1 MEAEAQSFDTIF
13 RRDVRYLVPV
23 FQRRYTWDRE
33 RQWEPFWADVLEVV
47 DAYVEAAGP
56 NGEAPRGD
64 ELPTHFFGAI
74 VVKLMQFGAGQLELR
89 EIIDGQQR
97 LTTTQ
102 LLIGAAAKTLD
113 RLGASEQ
120 GEELRSLS
128 ENRAY
133 LTKGE
138 PDAAFKVWPTKH
150 DRDSF
155 RAVMTGADLE
165 PGDHGNRIATAF
177 GYFEGAIAEWAE
189 AVPESERELHFQA
202 IEAVIRTQLK
212 LVWIDLDKQDNAQ
225 VIFETLNDRGAP
237 LNAIDLVKNFVFQH
251 EPGDRDA
258 EDLYEQHWVW
268 IEDDWWQKKIRL
280 GRLDRVRADVFLQ
293 HWLQMRLGTEV
304 NSDYLFKS
312 FAKMFE
318 ADSPDVSS
326 LIPEFATDAHIYRSF
341 SEQPAG
347 TRRRRFFDRLEVLNT
362 TTPFPLLLFLFDLP
376 GDVLSPD
383 RLDRCLDS
391 IESYLVRRMLLRG
404 TAQGYNRLFTELVKD
419 VRQDPGR
426 SPEIIAA
433 QLAKMEGGSRYWPRD
448 AEIISA
454 LTEGKAY
461 GTGAIARDRL
471 LDVLWEIE
479 RSRLRTDKHEDLPRP
494 PGLQIEHV
502 MPRAWTR
509 HWGIPERDSAE
520 DQRILEREE
529 AINRLG
535 NLTLVTDHLNP
546 SMSNGAWSE
555 KQKALTQHS
564 LLAMNQQLVSRY
576 GNRFDEASIEE
587 RGKHLADEIVTRW
600 PGPSEG

>member
-1 MEAEAQSFDTIF
+1 MEAEAQSFDAIF

-47 DAYVEAAGP
+47 DAYVDAAGP
-56 NGEAPRGD
+56 NGEAPLGD

-102 LLIGAAAKTLD
+102 LLIGAAAQTLD
-113 RLGASEQ
+113 RFGAGEQ
-120 GEELRSLS
+120 ATELRSLS

-133 LTKGE
+133 LTKGD

-155 RAVMTGADLE
+155 RAVMTGADPN
-165 PGDHGNRIATAF
+165 PGDRPDRIAAAF
-177 GYFEGAIAEWAE
+177 GYFEEAITDWAE
-189 AVPESERELHFQA
+189 AVPETERDLHFQA
-202 IEAVIRTQLK
+202 LEAVIRTQLR

-251 EPGDRDA
+251 EHGDGGA
-258 EDLYEQHWVW
+258 EDLYERHWVW

-293 HWLQMRLGTEV
+293 HWLQMRLGVEV

-318 ADSPDVSS
+318 NDSPEVSS
-326 LIPEFATDAHIYRSF
+326 LIPEFADDARIYRSF
-341 SEQPAG
+341 AEQPSG
-347 TRRRRFFDRLEVLNT
+347 TRRGQFFDRLEVLNT
-362 TTPFPLLLFLFDLP
+362 TTPYPLLLFLFKLP
-376 GDVLSPD
+376 PEVLSAGQ
-383 RLDRCLDS
+383 LDRCLEF
-391 IESYLVRRMLLRG
+391 IEDYLVRRMLVRG
-404 TAQGYNRLFTELVKD
+404 TTQGYNRLFTELVKD
-419 VRQDPGR
+419 VRLDPSN
-426 SPEIIAA
+426 SPEIIEV

-448 AEIISA
+448 EDVVTA

-471 LDVLWEIE
+471 LDVLWEVE
-479 RSRLRTDKHEDLPRP
+479 RSCLRSDKHEDLPRP
-494 PGLQIEHV
+494 SGLQIEHII
-502 MPRAWTR
+502 PRAWTKN
-509 HWGIPERDSAE
+509 WMTPEGDSAE
-520 DQRILEREE
+520 DRRYREREE
-529 AINRLG
+529 SINKLG
-535 NLTLVTDHLNP
+535 NLTLVTDRLNP
-546 SMSNGAWSE
+546 SMSNSGWSE
-555 KQKALTQHS
+555 KQKALTGHS
-564 LLAMNQQLVSRY
+564 LLAINQQLVSRY
-576 GNRFDEASIEE
+576 GERFDEASVRE
-587 RGKHLADEIVTRW
+587 RGKYLAQQIVARW
-600 PGPSEG
+600 PGPEDR

>member
-1 MEAEAQSFDTIF
+1 MEAEAQSFDAIF

-23 FQRRYTWDRE
+23 FQRRYTWDKE

-47 DAYVEAAGP
+47 DAYVAAAGP
-56 NGEAPRGD
+56 NGEPPPGD

-102 LLIGAAAKTLD
+102 LLIGAAAKTLE

-120 GEELRSLS
+120 AEELRSLNR
-128 ENRAY
+128 NRAY

-150 DRDSF
+150 DRDAF
-155 RAVMTGADLE
+155 RAVMDEGDLDPE
-165 PGDHGNRIATAF
+165 DLGNRVAVAF
-177 GYFEGAIAEWAE
+177 AYFEQAITEWAE
-189 AVPESERELHFQA
+189 AVPESERELRFQA
-202 IEAVIRTQLK
+202 LEAVIRTQLK

-251 EPGDRDA
+251 ETGSTDP
-258 EDLYEQHWVW
+258 EDLYERHWVW

-293 HWLQMRLGTEV
+293 HWLQMRLGVEV

-312 FAKMFE
+312 FTKMFE
-318 ADSPDVSS
+318 SDSPDVSS
-326 LIPEFATDAHIYRSF
+326 LIPEFAEDARIYRSF

-347 TRRRRFFDRLEVLNT
+347 TQRKRFFDRLEVLNT
-362 TTPFPLLLFLFDLP
+362 TTPFPLLLFLFKQP
-376 GDVLSPD
+376 QDVLPAD
-383 RLDRCLDS
+383 RLDRCLDL
-391 IESYLVRRMLLRG
+391 IEDYLVRRMLIRG
-404 TAQGYNRLFTELVKD
+404 TAQGYNRLFTELVKEA
-419 VRQDPGR
+419 RRDPAH

-433 QLAKMEGGSRYWPRD
+433 QLARMEGGSRFWPRD
-448 AEIISA
+448 SDVIAA
-454 LTEGKAY
+454 LTEGRAY

-479 RSRLRTDKHEDLPRP
+479 RTRLRTDKHEDLSRP
-494 PGLQIEHV
+494 PKLQIEHI
-502 MPRAWTR
+502 MPRSWAQNW
-509 HWGIPERDSAE
+509 PLPPDDSAE
-520 DQRILEREE
+520 DRQLQRDE

-535 NLTLVTDHLNP
+535 NLTLVSHHLNP
-546 SMSNGAWSE
+546 SMSNGAWNQ
-555 KQKALTQHS
+555 KQKALTGHS

-576 GNRFDEASIEE
+576 NERFDEAAITE
-587 RGKHLADEIVTRW
+587 RGKQLAGEILARW
-600 PGPSEG
+600 PGPDDP